1 VTGVEL
7 VAFLALG
14 AAAGTLAGL
23 LGIGGGIII
32 VPGLAAVLVD
42 AGVPPQRL
50 MQVAVGTSLA
60 TIIATALAS
69 IHAHH
74 RRGAVHWP
82 LVARLAPG
90 VVAGALVG
98 TAVADGLATRVL
110 AMVFG
115 IFLIAVAVR
124 LAGLHAPA
132 PQRRVPARAGLIAW
146 GSGIGGV
153 SSLLGIGGGTLTV
166 PFLTWCNI
174 GVREAVATSAAL
186 GLPIAVAGTLGF
198 IAMGWGH
205 PDLPPGSTGYVY
217 WPAWLAITPATI
229 AFAPVGARLAHTIP
243 TTWLKRAFAL
253 FVFIVGLRML
263 IG

>member
-1 VTGVEL
+1 MTGLEL
-7 VAFLALG
+7 GVFLALG
-14 AAAGTLAGL
+14 ALAGTLAGL
-23 LGIGGGIII
+23 LGIGGGIIL

-69 IHAHH
+69 IRAHH
-74 RRGAVHWP
+74 RRGAVRWP
-82 LVARLAPG
+82 LVAELTPG
-90 VVAGALVG
+90 VVVGALGG
-98 TAVADGLATRVL
+98 TLVADGLATRVL
-110 AMVFG
+110 AIIFG
-115 IFLIAVAVR
+115 VFLIAVAVR

-132 PQRRVPARAGLIAW
+132 PQREVPGRAGLIAW
-146 GSGIGGV
+146 GGGIGGV

-174 GVREAVATSAAL
+174 DLREAVASSAAL

-205 PDLPPGSTGYVY
+205 PGLPPGATGYVY

-229 AFAPVGARLAHTIP
+229 AFAPLGAHVAHTVP
-243 TTWLKRAFAL
+243 TAWLKRAFAL
-253 FVFIVGLRML
+253 FVLIVGVRML